1 MPVQIANEP
10 LTVDSVPSI
19 EAIWQ
24 EWSELAERGD
34 NLFLTPEW
42 LSIWWRHYGGGK
54 ELCLKACRD
63 NKGRLVAL
71 LPLYHWRRRPRVL
84 RFLGHGPSDELGP
97 VCAPDDRERA
107 SACLARALEQARG
120 EMLLA
125 DYLPGDSDWLGWL
138 PGSRVLGR
146 EASPVIEFED
156 SSWDDFLQ
164 TRSRNL
170 RAEVRKRE
178 RALRNDFEVSFRLS
192 EPDSLATDIDLLF
205 RLHRANW
212 SKKQPPTDF
221 VGRDEDLQRE
231 FIAAAQARGWLRLWI
246 MELDGRPAAA
256 GLGYRFAGSEYG
268 YQSGRDPAWD
278 RFSVG
283 SVLRVHVMQAALEDG
298 VHKFRL
304 LRGAEAFKY
313 RFASKDDALVTLA
326 LPRGVVGRAALVGA
340 TALLKTKKSLRPL
353 LRRG

>member
-1 MPVQIANEP
+1 MPAQTANEL
-10 LTVDSVPSI
+10 LTVDAVPSI

-42 LSIWWRHYGGGK
+42 LSIWWRHYGDGK

-63 NKGRLVAL
+63 RTGRLVAL
-71 LPLYHWRRRPRVL
+71 LPLYCWHQRPRVL

-107 SACLARALEQARG
+107 SACLARALEQAQG
-120 EMLLA
+120 DVLFAE
-125 DYLPGDSDWLGWL
+125 YLPGDSDWSGWL

-146 EASPVIEFED
+146 EANPVIEYEYL
-156 SSWDDFLQ
+156 SWDGYLQ
-164 TRSRNL
+164 TKSRNL
-170 RAEVRKRE
+170 RTQVRKRE
-178 RALRNDFEVSFRLS
+178 RVLRSEFDVGFRLS

-205 RLHRANW
+205 CLHRANW
-212 SKKQPPTDF
+212 SERPPTDF
-221 VGRDEDLQRE
+221 VGRDEAFQRE
-231 FIAAAQARGWLRLWI
+231 FIAAAQTRGWLKLWI
-246 MELDGRPAAA
+246 MELDGRPVAA
-256 GLGYRFAGSEYG
+256 GLGYRFAGSEYC

-283 SVLRVHVMQAALEDG
+283 FALRVHAMQAALEDG
-298 VHKFRL
+298 AHKYRF
-304 LRGAEAFKY
+304 LRGAEPFKY

-326 LPRGVVGRAALVGA
+326 LPRGVVGRVALVGA
-340 TALLKTKKSLRPL
+340 TALLKAKKSLRPL